1 MSRSGSGQLPRFLSF
16 LILTLSLSPVVAQ
29 ESIDLLTVEGRY
41 GFPQSYEHTFDGK
54 ATEITS
60 MVNLKAPVVF
70 NEQNIWYN
78 DLTYNYFAVNNDIT
92 MPDQMANPIRLHGFI
107 LQTGWVH
114 RFSSSSAIQML
125 LAPRYMTDFSGS
137 GLSRWQMGG
146 IFMYEK
152 IFRDNLMMRF
162 GALYN
167 QELGGPFVVPLVFV
181 DWHFAGRWSLTGML
195 PIYAKVQYQAND
207 NFSTGLAFFG
217 LITSYKLGHPA
228 YAGDY
233 MERTSIDPALFAR
246 LRVAGN
252 LHLEGR
258 LGYAINRKY
267 VQYAADQTVPFRIS
281 IISFGDDRVARNV
294 TFGSGMF
301 ASLRLV
307 YNMPLGNNEK

>member
-1 MSRSGSGQLPRFLSF
+1 MTAENSSQRSGPEALKPEEELRAGRSPLKDAWRQLLRNRLAVASGIF
-16 LILTLSLSPVVAQ
+16 LILLTLVA
-29 ESIDLLTVEGRY
+29 IFVD
-41 GFPQSYEHTFDGK
+41 
-54 ATEITS
+54 TS
-60 MVNLKAPVVF
+60 F
-70 NEQNIWYN
+70 FTI
-78 DLTYNYFAVNNDIT
+78 F
-92 MPDQMANPIRLHGFI
+92 
-107 LQTGWVH
+107 TGGEPEP
-114 RFSSSSAIQML
+114 L
-125 LAPRYMTDFSGS
+125 LAPYHYAEVDFLHPNEGLFTRTEE
-137 GLSRWQMGG
+137 GDFYIFGVDYLGRDILSRTLYAARVSLAVAIVAATVSLIVG
-146 IFMYEK
+146 ITYGL
-152 IFRDNLMMRF
+152 ISGYSSTRIDNLMMRF